1 MFKDSAL
8 AVFIK
13 RYPVL
18 KSAAVFLTRV
28 VAQFSKRTTLW
39 MLVAVVFVMRPVW
52 KFRFARIRSE
62 KIGHL
67 ISETDLALA
76 LIISEEAQEI
86 RSTNVFLMPADACNE
101 QLRKMYLRAGPSVP
115 TVRVLDC
122 RVSRMAR
129 LLLPAVNELTVRS
142 QTRGMLQ
149 SFFCGSPTSSGIVHT
164 GLLWPRAPQL
174 TFSRQEVEEGWRA
187 CAKLGIAPTTRYVCL
202 HIRDDAYLQTVSPDR
217 DWSYHNYRNPD
228 IASYEPMVRELLDA
242 GFWVVRMGRA
252 ASEMFP
258 VDHERLIDYPFCEE
272 QSDLLDVFLY
282 AHAYL
287 SIAGSASGIDQL
299 GYAFGVP
306 AVVTNL
312 IPFEPFM
319 PVPEVHVT
327 PVLLKQQSSD
337 RTMNLEEMM
346 GHVYYTSDEYERR
359 DVGFQRNTAE
369 EIRRTVHEALQRKLN
384 GWTSKDAK
392 QQAFW
397 KKARDVGLFRQA
409 EIGPPGSIYAT
420 PTIGRAFLDAHW
432 DELMSGDERSR

>member
-1 MFKDSAL
+1 
-8 AVFIK
+8 
-13 RYPVL
+13 
-18 KSAAVFLTRV
+18 
-28 VAQFSKRTTLW
+28 
-39 MLVAVVFVMRPVW
+39 MLVSVVFVMRPVW

-62 KIGHL
+62 KIGHF

-76 LIISEEAQEI
+76 LIVPKEAQKI
-86 RSTNVFLMPADACNE
+86 RSTNFFLMPADSCNE
-101 QLRKMYLRAGPSVP
+101 QLRKMYLRSGLSVP

-187 CAKLGIAPTTRYVCL
+187 CAKFGIVPTTQYVCL
-202 HIRDDAYLQTVSPDR
+202 HIRDDAYLQEVSPDR

-228 IASYEPMVRELLDA
+228 IASYEPMVRDLLEA

-252 ASEMFP
+252 ASGMFP
-258 VDHERLIDYPFCEE
+258 VNHEQFIDYPFCAE

-287 SIAGSASGIDQL
+287 GIAGSASGIDQL

-327 PVLLKQQSSD
+327 PVLLRHQSSG
-337 RTMNLEEMM
+337 RVMNLEEMM
-346 GHVYYTSDEYERR
+346 GYLHHTSNEYERR
-359 DVGFQRNTAE
+359 GVGFQRNTAE
-369 EIRRTVHEALQRKLN
+369 EIRMTVREALQRKLT
-384 GWTSKDAK
+384 GRTSEDVK

-397 KKARDVGLFRQA
+397 KRARDVGLFRRA
-409 EIGPPGSIYAT
+409 EIGPSGSIYAT
-420 PTIGRAFLDAHW
+420 PTIGQAFLDTHW
-432 DELMSGDERSR
+432 DELMSGD

>member
-8 AVFIK
+8 AAFIK

-18 KSAAVFLTRV
+18 KGAAVFLLYV
-28 VAQFSKRTTLW
+28 VAQFGKLATLW
-39 MLVAVVFVMRPVW
+39 VLVSVVFVMRPVRR
-52 KFRFARIRSE
+52 FRFARIRSE
-62 KIGHL
+62 KIGHF

-76 LIISEEAQEI
+76 LIVSEEAQQI

-122 RVSRMAR
+122 RVSRMAQ

-142 QTRGMLQ
+142 QTQGVLQ

-164 GLLWPRAPQL
+164 GLLWPQAPQL
-174 TFSRQEVEEGWRA
+174 AFSRQEVQEGWRA
-187 CAKLGIAPTTRYVCL
+187 CAKFGIVPTTQYVCL
-202 HIRDDAYLQTVSPDR
+202 HIRDDAYLQKVSPHR

-228 IASYEPMVRELLDA
+228 IASYEPMVRDLLDA

-252 ASEMFP
+252 ASEVFP
-258 VDHERLIDYPFCEE
+258 VNHERFIDYPFCEE
-272 QSDLLDVFLY
+272 QSDFLDVFLY

-287 SIAGSASGIDQL
+287 GIAGSASGIDQL

-327 PVLLKQQSSD
+327 PVLLRHQSSG
-337 RTMNLEEMM
+337 RVLNLGEMM
-346 GHVYYTSDEYERR
+346 GYLHHTSNEYERR
-359 DVGFQRNTAE
+359 GVGFQRNTAE

-384 GWTSKDAK
+384 GWTLKDAK

-397 KKARDVGLFRQA
+397 KKARDVGLFRRA
-409 EIGPPGSIYAT
+409 EIGPPGSIYAM
-420 PTIGRAFLDAHW
+420 PTIGQAFLDAHW
-432 DELMSGDERSR
+432 DELMSGD